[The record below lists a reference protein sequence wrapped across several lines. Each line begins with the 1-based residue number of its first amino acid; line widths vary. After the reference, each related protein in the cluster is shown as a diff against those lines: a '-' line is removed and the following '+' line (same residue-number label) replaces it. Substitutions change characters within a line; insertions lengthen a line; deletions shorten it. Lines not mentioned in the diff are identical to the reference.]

1 MTMKLIDWMMGRTRI
16 LVTENE
22 RVLALHKG
30 RFIGI
35 LGPIATTKIQFK
47 NNACYSMY

>member
-1 MTMKLIDWMMGRTRI
+1 MTTKLIDWMLGQTRI

-35 LGPIATTKIQFK
+35 LGPWT
-47 NNACYSMY
+47 

>member
-1 MTMKLIDWMMGRTRI
+1 MTMKLIDWMLGKTRI

-22 RVLALHKG
+22 RVLTLHKG

-35 LGPIATTKIQFK
+35 LGTIG
-47 NNACYSMY
+47 